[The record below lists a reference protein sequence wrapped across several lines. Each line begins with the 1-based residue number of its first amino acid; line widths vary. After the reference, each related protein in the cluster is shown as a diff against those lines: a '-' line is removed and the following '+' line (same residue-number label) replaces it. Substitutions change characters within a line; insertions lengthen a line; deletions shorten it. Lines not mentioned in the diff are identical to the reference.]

1 MLNITDIMS
10 AIIALAVAI
19 LTTFVVPAI
28 RRKMDA
34 EYFDELLKWVKIAVK
49 AAELIYKGTGMG
61 KAKKQYVKEFLLS
74 HGYELDEAELD
85 AAIES
90 AVLEMKESVKHEQAA
105 G

>member
-19 LTTFVVPAI
+19 LTTFVVPSI

-34 EYFDELLKWVKIAVK
+34 EDFNEFLKWVKIAVQ
-49 AAELIYKGTGMG
+49 AAELIYKGTGLG
-61 KAKKQYVKEFLLS
+61 AQKKAYVKEFLLS

-90 AVLEMKESVKHEQAA
+90 AVLELKESVGA
-105 G
+105 